1 MLQTSNP
8 EIASSPTGVSVGAT
22 TTPVLAAN
30 PNRTGLTLVN
40 TSPNTISISFDVNP
54 AVLNS
59 GITLVPNGMFVMDEF
74 TFTTQAVNAIASL
87 GSSNLSVQEFVA

>member
-1 MLQTSNP
+1 MQQTSNP
-8 EIASSPTGVSVGAT
+8 EIAGSPTGVSVGAT

-40 TSPNTISISFDVNP
+40 TSPNTISIAFGNA

-87 GSSNLSVQEFVA
+87 GSSNLSVQEF